1 LSKTHKTRHTAIGLA
16 ALAIAGGVFA
26 SRYVSISNHA
36 TLITVALSPCVIL
49 CAPVSAALLI
59 RGRRWVLAVAAL
71 GLTVAAVAV
80 QLPLYFGSDAS
91 RTAGVEVRVISANIY
106 EGMADPDHL
115 VRSAQA
121 QADVIAVQELTPQS
135 VDRLTRAGLDATFP
149 YRWLDARGDS
159 RGVGMWSR
167 FPIEA
172 PRRISGYTF
181 AFLTAQIRVP
191 GVSTD
196 LTVVVAHLPGP
207 WPYPIDSWRRDFDR
221 LPVTLSE
228 VSEQAGADCVIVAGD
243 LNSTT
248 DMRPFR
254 ALLRNGYRDAAEQS
268 GAGFKPTFP
277 ASWRLP
283 PFMAIDHVL
292 TRNCTATSLRTLEL
306 PGSDHRGLVVTVA
319 IPRSSMR
326 S

>member
-1 LSKTHKTRHTAIGLA
+1 LSKIQRLPQTAIGFV
-16 ALAIAGGVFA
+16 ALAIAGCAFA
-26 SRYVSISNHA
+26 SRYLWITNHA
-36 TLITVALSPCVIL
+36 TLITAAVSPYLML

-59 RGRRWVLAVAAL
+59 WGRRWVLAVAAL

-80 QLPLYFGSDAS
+80 QLPLYLGSDAS
-91 RTAGVEVRVISANIY
+91 RAAGVKVRVISANTY

-121 QADVIAVQELTPQS
+121 QADVIAFQELTPGE
-135 VDRLTRAGLDATFP
+135 VERLSEAGLDATFP

-172 PRRISGYTF
+172 PRRIGGYTF
-181 AFLTAQIRVP
+181 AFLTAQIRVT

-196 LTVVVAHLPGP
+196 PTVVVAHLPGP
-207 WPYPIDSWRRDFDR
+207 WPYPIDAWRRDFDL

-228 VSEQAGADCVIVAGD
+228 VGEQAGAGCVIVAGD
-243 LNSTT
+243 VNSTT

-277 ASWRLP
+277 ANSRLP
-283 PFMAIDHVL
+283 PYIAIDHVL
-292 TRNCTATSLRTLEL
+292 TRNCTATSLRTMEV
-306 PGSDHRGLVVTVA
+306 PGSDHRGLVATIA
-319 IPRSSMR
+319 IPSSSTR
-326 S
+326 H

>member
-1 LSKTHKTRHTAIGLA
+1 
-16 ALAIAGGVFA
+16 
-26 SRYVSISNHA
+26 
-36 TLITVALSPCVIL
+36 
-49 CAPVSAALLI
+49 
-59 RGRRWVLAVAAL
+59 
-71 GLTVAAVAV
+71 
-80 QLPLYFGSDAS
+80 
-91 RTAGVEVRVISANIY
+91 
-106 EGMADPDHL
+106 
-115 VRSAQA
+115 
-121 QADVIAVQELTPQS
+121 
-135 VDRLTRAGLDATFP
+135 
-149 YRWLDARGDS
+149 
-159 RGVGMWSR
+159 
-167 FPIEA
+167 
-172 PRRISGYTF
+172 
-181 AFLTAQIRVP
+181 
-191 GVSTD
+191 
-196 LTVVVAHLPGP
+196 
-207 WPYPIDSWRRDFDR
+207 

>member
-1 LSKTHKTRHTAIGLA
+1 MSKTHKTRHTAIGLA

-26 SRYVSISNHA
+26 SRYVSITNHA
-36 TLITVALSPCVIL
+36 TLITVALSPCVML

-59 RGRRWVLAVAAL
+59 RGRRCVLAVAAL

-91 RTAGVEVRVISANIY
+91 RTAGVEVRVISANIF